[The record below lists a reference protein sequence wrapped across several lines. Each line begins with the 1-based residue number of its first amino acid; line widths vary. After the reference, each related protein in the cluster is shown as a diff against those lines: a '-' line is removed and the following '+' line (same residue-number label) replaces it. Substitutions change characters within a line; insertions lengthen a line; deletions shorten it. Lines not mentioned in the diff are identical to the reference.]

1 VTEPTLRSLRAEFEA
16 IRAALAETRNPADR
30 EPLKRRLAELYRSTD
45 ALLTGATR
53 LKEELRALAEAP
65 RPAAVPGAGPA
76 TRPPEPRS
84 AGVRQDRLGASTYL
98 EKGWHLITLGD
109 HAGAVTALQR
119 ALDLA
124 PDDPQGRA
132 LLGWAQMLG
141 GAHDDAMATFAR
153 VLERDPDNALARVNI
168 GYICLQKRVFGEA
181 IEHLSR
187 AIRVDSDRK
196 ATLYAHYYLGLVY
209 LEREMFDDA
218 ASFLE
223 RAVALGPNLVEA
235 RYELGRA
242 RWFGGQRDAARL
254 AWTAGAAA
262 GSFSPWAA
270 RCRQL
275 LELVEAGGEVP
286 RYSLP

>member
-1 VTEPTLRSLRAEFEA
+1 MSDRLQALRGEFEA
-16 IRAALAETRNPADR
+16 LRAALAEARTPTER
-30 EPLKRRLAELYRSTD
+30 ESLRRRLADAWRDID
-45 ALLTGATR
+45 ALLTEASR
-53 LKEELRALAEAP
+53 LKDELRSLAEQWRQGGGGDSPAP
-65 RPAAVPGAGPA
+65 RPPDA
-76 TRPPEPRS
+76 RP

-119 ALDLA
+119 ALELA

-168 GYICLQKRVFGEA
+168 GYICLKKRVFGEA

-187 AIRVDSDRK
+187 AIRLDSDRK

-209 LEREMFDDA
+209 LEREMFTDA
-218 ASFLE
+218 AGFLE

-242 RWFGGQRDAARL
+242 RWFAGQRDAARQ
-254 AWTAGAAA
+254 AWSEGAAA

-275 LELVEAGGEVP
+275 LELVDAGGEAP
-286 RYSLP
+286 RFSLP

>member
-1 VTEPTLRSLRAEFEA
+1 MTRQTLRELRAEYET
-16 IRAALAETRNPADR
+16 IRAALAEAQTPAQR
-30 EPLKRRLAELYRSTD
+30 EPLKQRLMEVYRATDGIVAE
-45 ALLTGATR
+45 AGR
-53 LKEELRALAEAP
+53 LKEDLRTLVDQWRQSGRAEAAGP
-65 RPAAVPGAGPA
+65 RPPD
-76 TRPPEPRS
+76 PRGS
-84 AGVRQDRLGASTYL
+84 GVRQDRLGASTFL

-109 HAGAVTALQR
+109 HEGAIAALQR
-119 ALDLA
+119 ALELA

-141 GAHDDAMATFAR
+141 GAHDDAMLTFAK
-153 VLERDPDNALARVNI
+153 VLERDPENALARVNV
-168 GYICLQKRVFGEA
+168 GYICLKKRVFGEA

-187 AIRVDSDRK
+187 AVRMDSDRK

-209 LEREMFDDA
+209 LEREMFEDA
-218 ASFLE
+218 AGFLE

-242 RWFGGQRDAARL
+242 RWFAGQRDAARA
-254 AWTAGAAA
+254 AWAEGAAG

-275 LELVEAGGEVP
+275 LELVDAGGEVP
-286 RYSLP
+286 RSSLP

>member
-1 VTEPTLRSLRAEFEA
+1 MTGGTLQELRAEYEA
-16 IRAALAETRNPADR
+16 IRAALADARTAAQR
-30 EPLKRRLAELYRSTD
+30 EALKRRLMEVYRATDGILTD
-45 ALLTGATR
+45 AGR
-53 LKEELRALAEAP
+53 LKDDLRLLVEQWRQASSGETAAP
-65 RPAAVPGAGPA
+65 RPPD
-76 TRPPEPRS
+76 PR
-84 AGVRQDRLGASTYL
+84 GGGIRQDRLGASTYL

-109 HAGAVTALQR
+109 HAGAIAALQR
-119 ALDLA
+119 ALELA

-141 GAHDDAMATFAR
+141 GAHDDAMLTFAK
-153 VLERDPDNALARVNI
+153 VLERDPDNALARVNV
-168 GYICLQKRVFGEA
+168 GYICLKKRVFGEA

-187 AIRVDSDRK
+187 AIRMDSDRK

-218 ASFLE
+218 AGFLE
-223 RAVALGPNLVEA
+223 RAVALGPNLIEA

-242 RWFGGQRDAARL
+242 RWFAGQREAARA

-275 LELVEAGGEVP
+275 LELVDAGGEVP
-286 RYSLP
+286 RTSLP

>member
-1 VTEPTLRSLRAEFEA
+1 MTGDGLSTLRAEYEA
-16 IRAALAETRNPADR
+16 VRASLAEARTPAQR
-30 EPLKRRLAELYRSTD
+30 EPLKRRLMEIYRATD
-45 ALLTGATR
+45 ALLTEATR
-53 LKEELRALAEAP
+53 LKEELRALAEQG
-65 RPAAVPGAGPA
+65 RRAAGGAGNPA
-76 TRPPEPRS
+76 PRPPEPRPV
-84 AGVRQDRLGASTYL
+84 GVRQDRLGASTYM

-119 ALDLA
+119 ALELA
-124 PDDPQGRA
+124 PDDPQCRA

-141 GAHDDAMATFAR
+141 GAHDDALVTFAG

-168 GYICLQKRVFGEA
+168 GYICLKKRVFGEA

-187 AIRVDSDRK
+187 AIKVDSDRK

-218 ASFLE
+218 AGFLE
-223 RAVALGPNLVEA
+223 RAVELGPNLVEA

-242 RWFGGQRDAARL
+242 RWFAGQRDAARQ
-254 AWTAGAAA
+254 AWTEGAAV

-275 LELVEAGGEVP
+275 LELVDAGGEVP